1 MKHKRFNLFTK
12 HYYYYTQELT
22 KLKLSSLFYFIS
34 RKTYDPS
41 FLFKFFFIRNLKT
54 KSKKRNYCSISG
66 RYQGLNNKFNI
77 SRIEM
82 RNINSLRLF
91 AGLRKINW

>member
-1 MKHKRFNLFTK
+1 MRHKRFNLFFK

-22 KLKLSSLFYFIS
+22 KLKLSSLFYFITQKNS
-34 RKTYDPS
+34 DP
-41 FLFKFFFIRNLKT
+41 FFFFRFFFFKNLKT

-66 RYQGLNNKFNI
+66 RYQGLNNKLNI
-77 SRIEM
+77 SRIEI

-91 AGLRKINW
+91 AGLRKIN

>member
-1 MKHKRFNLFTK
+1 MRHKRFNLFFK

-22 KLKLSSLFYFIS
+22 KLKLSSLFYFITQKNS
-34 RKTYDPS
+34 DP
-41 FLFKFFFIRNLKT
+41 FFFFRFFFLKNLKT

-66 RYQGLNNKFNI
+66 RYQGLNNKLNI
-77 SRIEM
+77 SRIEI

>member
-1 MKHKRFNLFTK
+1 MRHKRFNLFFK

-22 KLKLSSLFYFIS
+22 KLKLSSLFYFIIQKNS
-34 RKTYDPS
+34 DP
-41 FLFKFFFIRNLKT
+41 FFFFRFFFLKNLKT

-66 RYQGLNNKFNI
+66 RYQGLNNKLNI
-77 SRIEM
+77 SRIEI

-91 AGLRKINW
+91 AGLRKIN